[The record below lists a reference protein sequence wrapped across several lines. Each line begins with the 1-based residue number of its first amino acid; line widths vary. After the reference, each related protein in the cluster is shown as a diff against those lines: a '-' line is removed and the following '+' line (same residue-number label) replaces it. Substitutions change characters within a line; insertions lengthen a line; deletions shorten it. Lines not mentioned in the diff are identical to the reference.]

1 MLTVEEAFDIA
12 VTEEGQFLMGEDFI
26 TSTLGFDWDKIYK
39 VFVKSVK
46 VTTYEAGK
54 ILFSS

>member
-26 TSTLGFDWDKIYK
+26 TSTLGFDWDKIYR
-39 VFVKSVK
+39 VFVNQLKSFLVENQYTRLK
-46 VTTYEAGK
+46 
-54 ILFSS
+54 